1 LISLQIP
8 QSENDWK
15 LVGKEF
21 EKKWNFPHCIG
32 ETDGKHVE
40 IRKPPGTGSY
50 YFNYKHLFSIVFMTI
65 VNANYEFI
73 MVDVGA
79 NGRFSDGGVFP
90 NTLLY
95 EKLLQ
100 KQLCIPESDNLPQTN
115 VKIPYVWS
123 GLMLFRSWKI

>member
-1 LISLQIP
+1 LQIP
-8 QSENDWK
+8 RSKNDWK

-21 EKKWNFPHCIG
+21 EKKWNFPHYIE

-50 YFNYKHLFSIVFMTI
+50 YFNNKHSFSIVLMAI

-79 NGRFSDGGVFP
+79 SGRVSDEGVFS

-95 EKLLQ
+95 EKLL
-100 KQLCIPESDNLPQTN
+100 
-115 VKIPYVWS
+115 
-123 GLMLFRSWKI
+123 